1 MKAFVVY
8 LFIGL
13 LAAFTLLGEGGVLVN
28 GGVDDLSKDLEKSL
42 NAEMTDN
49 DAESKDVPVLETD
62 KKPTKD
68 GPTLENDN
76 QDTNNAEMDEAT
88 NFQAVNEE
96 DQSTLDTNDDD
107 SKIESLTNAAN
118 IPPSYKHGYGSINR
132 KIFTSDAFIGYNAG
146 SMKTVNVNGHVY
158 GRVIKS
164 IKGFYYHTYIRGI
177 IFEYTN
183 GKSNWSYSM
192 GSHSGYST
200 DTFYFQN
207 GEKVTT
213 LLLYAVT
220 HGTSTTGY
228 FGGMYLRTNL
238 NRTFSMY
245 TLKGQLHGPY
255 RVPVGSG
262 VLISAVG
269 RVSSYIMSFGFQL
282 LRNVEE
288 VKLQSLTYPS
298 LSTNIPIKPI
308 HDHTVTYDNT
318 KGKIDQHYVLKGC
331 KKVIEKRDWSY
342 TTALESHFNTKVETA
357 LPVFAPNPS
366 GGHTHLQLSS
376 ASIYDRHME
385 EEIDQCYEFPVTV
398 PRTETITVSAV
409 LYGGSFSTQYRG
421 RVYYYLE
428 SGTSFYTNVIGVYSG
443 IGSSKISAIIQ

>member
-1 MKAFVVY
+1 MKACVVY

-49 DAESKDVPVLETD
+49 DAESKDGPVLETD

-76 QDTNNAEMDEAT
+76 QDTNDAEMDEAT
-88 NFQAVNEE
+88 NFQAVYEE

-118 IPPSYKHGYGSINR
+118 IPPSYKHAYSSINR

-146 SMKTVNVNGHVY
+146 SMKTVNVNGHIY

-164 IKGFYYHTYIRGI
+164 IKGYYYNTFIRGI

-183 GKSNWSYSM
+183 GKSTWSYSM
-192 GSHSGYST
+192 GSSSGYST

-220 HGTSTTGY
+220 HGTSTRGY

-269 RVSSYIMSFGFQL
+269 RVSSYVMSFGFQL

-298 LSTNIPIKPI
+298 LSRNIPIKPI